1 MLIVV
6 RHAIITHF
14 YPQHNEF
21 VIMAKTKYVT
31 MRLEQSVYDHLKQ
44 MAERE
49 HRTLSN
55 LLSLIMFNTIQ
66 KDKKEHPVED
76 L

>member
-1 MLIVV
+1 
-6 RHAIITHF
+6 
-14 YPQHNEF
+14 
-21 VIMAKTKYVT
+21 MAKTKYVT